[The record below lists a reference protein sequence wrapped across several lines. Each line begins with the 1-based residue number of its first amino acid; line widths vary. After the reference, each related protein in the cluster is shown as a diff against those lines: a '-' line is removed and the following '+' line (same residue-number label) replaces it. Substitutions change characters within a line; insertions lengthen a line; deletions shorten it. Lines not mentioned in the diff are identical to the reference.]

1 MGSLLDEPT
10 KDELLNVIG
19 DPNMTHIEYEKF
31 NRLCDI
37 YFYMPG

>member
-10 KDELLNVIG
+10 KDELVNVIG
-19 DPNMTHIEYEKF
+19 HADPAHIDYEKF
-31 NRLCDI
+31 NRLCDT